1 MSRPSFHQIYM
12 DLAVS
17 LSKRS
22 TCARLSVGA
31 VITSP
36 DFRKVYAVGY
46 NGNVAGGH
54 NDCDRHGEEA
64 VGNCGCLHAEENAV
78 INCDTARHHE
88 KIVFCTHLPCV
99 MCAKRL
105 INLGGVKEVYYRTD
119 YRKKDSLEIFE
130 HHHIPA
136 GWLSDPDLTAG
147 GAQFAAR
154 ESLSRYRQE
163 RVMAE
168 SAKRKAEEAAKKG
181 KP

>member
-105 INLGGVKEVYYRTD
+105 INLGGVKEVYYQAD
-119 YRKKDSLEIFE
+119 YRKKDSLELFDAHRISTG
-130 HHHIPA
+130 H
-136 GWLSDPDLTAG
+136 LSGPDVTVA
-147 GAQFAAR
+147 GAQYASRLA
-154 ESLSRYRQE
+154 LSTYHRMA
-163 RVMAE
+163 VMAE
-168 SAKRKAEEAAKKG
+168 HEAFKKKG
-181 KP
+181 QG

>member
-1 MSRPSFHQIYM
+1 MIRPSFHRIYM

-17 LSKRS
+17 LSQRS

-46 NGNVAGGH
+46 NGNVAGGQ

-105 INLGGVKEVYYRTD
+105 INLGGVVQMFYKND
-119 YRKKDSLEIFE
+119 YRLKDSLLMFSKRCILTG
-130 HHHIPA
+130 HLA
-136 GWLSDPDLTAG
+136 TPDTSVNDAKFASQDALT
-147 GAQFAAR
+147 
-154 ESLSRYRQE
+154 EYL
-163 RVMAE
+163 
-168 SAKRKAEEAAKKG
+168 KEA
-181 KP
+181 P

>member
-1 MSRPSFHQIYM
+1 MTRPSFRDIYM
-12 DLAVS
+12 DLALS

-46 NGNVAGGH
+46 NGNVAGGK
-54 NDCDRHGEEA
+54 NDCDRHGEAA

-88 KIVFCTHLPCV
+88 KIVFCTHLPCI

-105 INLGGVKEVYYRTD
+105 INLGGVKKVFYQAD
-119 YRKKDSLEIFE
+119 YRLKDSLELFE
-130 HHHIPA
+130 VNGIITGHMTMPRQGEGEAVHRTQVA
-136 GWLSDPDLTAG
+136 LSVW
-147 GAQFAAR
+147 
-154 ESLSRYRQE
+154 RQQQ
-163 RVMAE
+163 VMNH
-168 SAKRKAEEAAKKG
+168 EAMEKELKK
-181 KP
+181 P

>member
-1 MSRPSFHQIYM
+1 MK
-12 DLAVS
+12 LALS
-17 LSKRS
+17 LSDRS
-22 TCARLSVGA
+22 TCTRLSVGA

-46 NGNVAGGH
+46 NGNVAGGV

-105 INLGGVKEVYYRTD
+105 INLGGVKEVYYQRD
-119 YRKKDSLEIFE
+119 YRLKDSLELFSYHNVITG
-130 HHHIPA
+130 H
-136 GWLSDPDLTAG
+136 LSDPDLGPA
-147 GAQFAAR
+147 GAQHR
-154 ESLSRYRQE
+154 SRQALHEYM
-163 RVMAE
+163 V
-168 SAKRKAEEAAKKG
+168 G
-181 KP
+181 KTRS